1 MGKFSLQY
9 WLVLETR
16 SFYTSTIFFL
26 ACSDFYFFFQLY
38 IMQVFLND
46 TIAECFSQSFSW
58 AEDYCNS
65 TKLHLCIYNHQLF
78 IYLFI
83 IISLLVIIWCSTFP
97 VVYLFVN
104 STSTSNSDNW
114 RWFSI
119 MFSLFCLYLY
129 SFDNIISLS
138 IPLFHGKCLN
148 LLDLLCHCSDL
159 YYGLWDM

>member
-46 TIAECFSQSFSW
+46 TIGQCFSQSFSW

-65 TKLHLCIYNHQLF
+65 TKLHLCIYNHQHFYFFYFF
-78 IYLFI
+78 IFFI
-83 IISLLVIIWCSTFP
+83 LMFFSHNLVFYISRRIPFC
-97 VVYLFVN
+97 N

-114 RWFSI
+114 RWYSI
-119 MFSLFCLYLY
+119 MFSLFLSAPLQLWQYHL
-129 SFDNIISLS
+129 SFHSFIS
-138 IPLFHGKCLN
+138 
-148 LLDLLCHCSDL
+148 
-159 YYGLWDM
+159 W